1 MNATKDDGPDWA
13 EDLGEHREKFEQL
26 RREPK
31 KLLVALRSDIEF
43 QIAVTKADTR
53 PFLRRWFAERDG
65 GWVCNLEGTGPVGPA
80 SVGSEWSFAGAHTVD
95 GAFNGLAASGKD
107 VVVRGYTIMSA
118 EPVDK
123 GDGTDFKVRRY
134 VDWAGLYGQLGLSI
148 NWRVPVAAP
157 PRER

>member
-1 MNATKDDGPDWA
+1 MLATVSSSDASDTSFQTFACWDRSPQVNASSTSRNK
-13 EDLGEHREKFEQL
+13 
-26 RREPK
+26 
-31 KLLVALRSDIEF
+31 
-43 QIAVTKADTR
+43 T
-53 PFLRRWFAERDG
+53 
-65 GWVCNLEGTGPVGPA
+65 
-80 SVGSEWSFAGAHTVD
+80 GSEWSFAGAHTVD

-157 PRER
+157 PRKR